1 MTAQHLRHSVETE
14 EEGGNEEN
22 VEVTVEVTTETEEE
36 GGNEE
41 NVEVEVKSFH
51 GASPKP
57 CQFYRLSSKK
67 VCDFILKSC
76 FCR

>member
-1 MTAQHLRHSVETE
+1 MAPAKPLGFSVETE

-41 NVEVEVKSFH
+41 NVEVEVKSLQ
-51 GASPKP
+51 GANSGP
-57 CQFYRLSSKK
+57 S
-67 VCDFILKSC
+67 
-76 FCR
+76 